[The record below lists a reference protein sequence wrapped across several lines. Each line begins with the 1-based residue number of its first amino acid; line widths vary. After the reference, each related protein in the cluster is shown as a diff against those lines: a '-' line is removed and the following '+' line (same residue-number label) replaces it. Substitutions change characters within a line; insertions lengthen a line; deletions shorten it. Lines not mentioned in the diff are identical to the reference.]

1 MDTKTVLLDSS
12 IIIEYFRKENKSK
25 SILYKLS
32 EQHHFC
38 ISTISVFEIK
48 IGLRTARHW
57 NDYQVL
63 TKNIEILPIDEL
75 CINEAVSIFNSLKTQ
90 NDSLELADLL
100 IAATAISNSLPLA
113 TLNLKHFEKI
123 SNIQLFSLLNM

>member
-1 MDTKTVLLDSS
+1 METKTVLLDSS
-12 IIIEYFRKENKSK
+12 IIIEYFRKENKAN

-32 EQHHFC
+32 ERYHFC
-38 ISTISVFEIK
+38 LSSITVFEIK
-48 IGLRTARHW
+48 IGLKTERQW
-57 NDYQVL
+57 NDYKIL

-75 CINEAVSIFNSLKTQ
+75 CINEAVTIYQNLKGQ
-90 NDSLELADLL
+90 NNLIELSDLL

-123 SNIQLFSLLNM
+123 VNLELISS